1 MKAIAPAVVLVYMV
15 VAMHF
20 VRRKSEKEQRHIMH
34 MRGEL

>member
-1 MKAIAPAVVLVYMV
+1 MKAVAPAAVLIYVV

-20 VRRKSEKEQRHIMH
+20 VRQKSEKEQRHIMH